1 MWIELLEFDGDD
13 LIAQAA
19 VFFTAGFETTSTT
32 ISFVVYELA
41 IHLEMQDRLR
51 KEILD
56 ALEETDGK
64 ITYEMVCKHVSHTF
78 SHTLLL

>member
-1 MWIELLEFDGDD
+1 
-13 LIAQAA
+13 
-19 VFFTAGFETTSTT
+19 
-32 ISFVVYELA
+32 
-41 IHLEMQDRLR
+41 MQDRLR

-78 SHTLLL
+78 LFTIKKKLNKTGSERL